1 MNPTRTHRLDG
12 LQPDSLLGFLAL
24 LGLLRCLEEARPVWW
39 PRVSW
44 TVDAPPVRPAL
55 HVAEPVTAKDV
66 ATAAA
71 EGLNRLAEHHR
82 FIQKDLKLPRAV
94 AASELRSAA
103 QGGDYPAELWA
114 SLVSDAAP
122 RDFAD
127 CKDGVRPTPL
137 CLLFGQSHQHFLER
151 LERVPNAATPPARG
165 KGRKRLQVSETDC
178 IAETLFAPWLRLDPI
193 TSSFRWDPAEDV
205 RYAYRANDPTKAKTK
220 ATTQHGANRL
230 AAIGA
235 SVLTV
240 VPRRLGQD
248 IGLVVRG
255 GPRRGRGFTL
265 EWPIWRD
272 PVSLAGVKALLTH
285 PRLNEPGVR
294 SALGVTEVRRTR
306 RISVA
311 KNMNFSRAV
320 PVPVRSAAR
329 TNVSR
334 AGDAALAP
342 RSRHQ

>member
-1 MNPTRTHRLDG
+1 MNPTRIHRLDG
-12 LQPDSLLGFLAL
+12 LSSDNLLAFLAL
-24 LGLLRCLEEARPVWW
+24 LGLLRSLEKARPNWR

-44 TVDAPPVRPAL
+44 TVDSPPIRPAL
-55 HVAEPVTAKDV
+55 HLADSVTANEV
-66 ATAAA
+66 ATAVA
-71 EGLNRLAEHHR
+71 EGLNSLAEHHR
-82 FIQKDLKLPRAV
+82 FAQKDLKLSRA
-94 AASELRSAA
+94 AATSELQSAA
-103 QGGDYPAELWA
+103 QRGGYPAELWA

-127 CKDGVRPTPL
+127 CKGGVQPTPL
-137 CLLFGQSHQHFLER
+137 CLLLGQSHQHFLER
-151 LERVPNAATPPARG
+151 LERVPTSATPPPRG
-165 KGRKRLQVSETDC
+165 KGRKRFRISETDC
-178 IAETLFAPWLRLDPI
+178 IAETLFTPWLRLDPI

-230 AAIGA
+230 AAIGT

-240 VPRRLGQD
+240 VPRRLGRD
-248 IGLVVRG
+248 VGLVVRG
-255 GPRRGRGFTL
+255 GPRRDRRFTF
-265 EWPIWRD
+265 EWPIWRH
-272 PVSLAGVKALLTH
+272 PVSLAGVKTLLTH

-320 PVPVRSAAR
+320 PVQTRV
-329 TNVSR
+329 VSSTDLATAK
-334 AGDAALAP
+334 AG
-342 RSRHQ
+342 

>member
-1 MNPTRTHRLDG
+1 MSPNRTHRLDG
-12 LQPDSLLGFLAL
+12 LQPDSLLGFLAV
-24 LGLLRCLEEARPVWW
+24 LGLLRCLEEARPDWW

-55 HVAEPVTAKDV
+55 QVAEPVTAKDV

-71 EGLNRLAEHHR
+71 EGLNRLAAHHR
-82 FIQKDLKLPRAV
+82 FPQKDLKLPRAV
-94 AASELRSAA
+94 AASKLHSAA
-103 QGGDYPAELWA
+103 RGGGYPAELWA

-122 RDFAD
+122 KDFAD
-127 CKDGVRPTPL
+127 CKDGVQPTPL
-137 CLLFGQSHQHFLER
+137 CLLLGQSHQHFLER
-151 LERVPNAATPPARG
+151 LDRVPNAATPPARG
-165 KGRKRLQVSETDC
+165 KGRKRLEISETDC
-178 IAETLFAPWLRLDPI
+178 LAETLFAPWLRPDPI

-248 IGLVVRG
+248 VGLVVRG
-255 GPRRGRGFTL
+255 GPRRNRRFTF
-265 EWPIWRD
+265 EWPIWRH

-294 SALGVTEVRRTR
+294 SAFGVTEVRRTR

-311 KNMNFSRAV
+311 KNMNFTRAM
-320 PVPVRSAAR
+320 PVSPHPVF
-329 TNVSR
+329 TT
-334 AGDAALAP
+334 DASTAKT
-342 RSRHQ
+342 R